1 MNLGN
6 RLKSNKKLTLNDLA
20 SLAGVSTSTVSR
32 ALSDNPL
39 IKKETRVR
47 IQALAASHNFS
58 INTAASRLRTQKTKV
73 VAVIL
78 NLIDHTEQSISDPF
92 LLKIVGDLNQALNSK
107 GYDLLLSNSFMATDN
122 WANYFINSQR
132 ADGLIV
138 VGQGKSDEKVQEVAE
153 SNVPLVV
160 WGDPKTKSH
169 YPIVGSNNRL
179 GGSIATEHLITGGCK
194 NILFLGD
201 PEHMEMTSRYHGYQ
215 DALEAH
221 AISLDTAFTVACD
234 ITSSAAYDKISE
246 LILSKG
252 LFFDGIVACSDMVAL
267 GAMRAL
273 KERYIG
279 IPSDVGIV
287 GFDDI
292 LMAELS
298 YPSLTTIKQN
308 TQRAAQVMVNKLITQ
323 FDGKTSDSSLID
335 IELVARQSTKHR
347 L

>member
-1 MNLGN
+1 M
-6 RLKSNKKLTLNDLA
+6 KSNKKLTLNDLA
-20 SLAGVSTSTVSR
+20 KLAGVSTSTVSR

-47 IQALAASHNFS
+47 IQVLAEQHNFS

-78 NLIDHTEQSISDPF
+78 NLIDHTEQSIGDPF
-92 LLKIVGDLNQALNSK
+92 LLKIVADLNQALNSK

-138 VGQGKSDEKVQEVAE
+138 VGQGKSDEKVQEVAATA
-153 SNVPLVV
+153 VPMVV
-160 WGDPKTKSH
+160 WGDPLRESS

-179 GGSIATEHLITGGCK
+179 GGELATEHLLQGGCK

-201 PEHMEMTSRYHGYQ
+201 PEHMEMTGRYLGYQ
-215 DALEAH
+215 DALEKNAV
-221 AISLDTAFTVACD
+221 IFDPTFTVAID
-234 ITSSAAYDKISE
+234 ITSRAAYEKVSE
-246 LILSKG
+246 LILSRG

-273 KERYIG
+273 KERYVG
-279 IPSDVGIV
+279 IPSDVGVV

-308 TQRAAQVMVNKLITQ
+308 TQSASQIMVDKLIAQ
-323 FDGKTSDSSLID
+323 FDGQEVNSSVVD
-335 IELVARQSTKHR
+335 IELVTRQSTKHKV
-347 L
+347 